1 MDEKSLDSYKNDQY
15 WIVQY
20 GFEEQIS
27 REKFYITLSTLKT
40 IAVTDDLI
48 TEFNVTL
55 LTYQNGDYIVDADHI
70 KWDLTYD
77 ELQELVNTA
86 YVETKYFWQ
95 LKNDKQAQILSAT
108 TSADVVAI
116 NWNTINPTVVGTY
129 PTFNY
134 YTKTQTDVKFATTAT
149 VNSHVT
155 NYSNPHSVTKTQVGL
170 SAVDNTSDL
179 NKPISTATQTALNLK
194 FNTSGIGQYA
204 TSANLNSH
212 VTNTTNP
219 HNVTANQVG
228 NSIAQWNAIQLQGYN
243 ISNAVP
249 TANQVLTYIPATG
262 WTPAPDDDSMYATSA
277 NLNSHVTNTSNPHN
291 VTANQVG
298 RSTAQWNAD
307 RLQGTLISSATPTQ
321 NQLLTFT
328 SATGW
333 TPILPEH
340 KYLQATYQPRGQ
352 GGTTSWSRTARYE
365 YTVTVTGATL
375 GDAVIVNPEASL
387 YTLILNSTSVVMM
400 MGYVSANNTVKVIC
414 KIEVGGTN
422 ITLAN
427 TDAFRVTVI

>member
-1 MDEKSLDSYKNDQY
+1 MSEKSLESYKHDQY

-20 GFEEQIS
+20 GYDDQIA
-27 REKFYITLSTLKT
+27 REKFYITISTNKT

-48 TEFNVTL
+48 AEFNVTL
-55 LTYQNGDYIVDADHI
+55 LTYQNGDYIVDADYV
-70 KWDLTYD
+70 KWTLTYD

-179 NKPISTATQTALNLK
+179 NKPISTATQNALDLK
-194 FNTSGIGQYA
+194 FNTSGISVYA
-204 TSANLNSH
+204 TSANLNNH
-212 VTNTTNP
+212 
-219 HNVTANQVG
+219 
-228 NSIAQWNAIQLQGYN
+228 IIN
-243 ISNAVP
+243 ISNPHSVTKTQVGLSAVDNTSDLNKP
-249 TANQVLTYIPATG
+249 ISTATQNALNLKFDTSGIGQ
-262 WTPAPDDDSMYATSA
+262 YATSA

-298 RSTAQWNAD
+298 RSTPQWNAD
-307 RLQGTLISSATPTQ
+307 RLQGTLISSATPTNGQ
-321 NQLLTFT
+321 YMIFNT
-328 SATGW
+328 STGW
-333 TPILPEH
+333 TPTTPEN

-365 YTVTVTGATL
+365 YTVTVTGATV
-375 GDAVIVNPEASL
+375 GDSVIVNPEASL
-387 YTLILNSTSVVMM
+387 QVLILNSTSVVMM
-400 MGYVSANNTVKVIC
+400 MGYVSANDTVKVIC

-422 ITLAN
+422 IALTN